1 MVRLQTPEMI
11 WSFAAF
17 FLFMTLVGGI
27 EFVFHRKRKGKRNDE
42 G

>member
-27 EFVFHRKRKGKRNDE
+27 EFVFHREEERKEDDE